1 MRKYLFIFIFIISF
15 LLSSCSSPSES
26 ELLQYEIES
35 LESQISK
42 LEEQNN
48 ELAYFIDE
56 IYNYADSILWDI
68 YYPDDLVS
76 DYGGYVDGIQ
86 DFVNDRYAKNYEDF
100 TALVKALREMNDR
113 VN

>member
-1 MRKYLFIFIFIISF
+1 MKKYLFIFIFIISF

-26 ELLQYEIES
+26 ELLQSEIES

-42 LEEQNN
+42 LEEQNH
-48 ELAYFIDE
+48 ELSSFIDE
-56 IYNYADSILWDI
+56 IYNYAEYMLLDV

-76 DYGGYVDGIQ
+76 DYGGYADGIQ

-100 TALVKALREMNDR
+100 TLLIKALRDMNNH